1 MARNVAPMPDD
12 PSPRVVN
19 ERAPKKKKK
28 RKKKKQNPVATIIS
42 VLFVLVGIA
51 VMVYPVV
58 ATQINNI
65 RQGEMAALHREEI
78 AAAKRSDPKVLEEGL
93 AAAHEYNANAPSVPV
108 SDPWSAQDH
117 TADNPEYAAYLEQL
131 NDFSTMG
138 TVTIPTINS
147 SMPIYHGTA
156 PATLDKGVGHLYGT
170 SLPVG
175 GKGTHSVLTAHTGL
189 RQATAW
195 DNLIDVTEGDE
206 IFVEV
211 YGETMKYRVYA
222 TNVVLPTDTDALMFN
237 DRSRELL
244 TLITCTPYGV
254 NSHRLLVHAE
264 RVELTAA
271 DREMLEETSNFVM
284 QWWMWLVI
292 AVVALLLV
300 WVIWRVVRAMRE
312 AKN

>member
-1 MARNVAPMPDD
+1 MARNVAPK
-12 PSPRVVN
+12 R
-19 ERAPKKKKK
+19 KK
-28 RKKKKQNPVATIIS
+28 RKKKQNPVATIIS
-42 VLFVLVGIA
+42 MLFILAGIA
-51 VMVYPVV
+51 VMVYPV
-58 ATQINNI
+58 AASQINNI
-65 RQGEMAALHREEI
+65 RQGEMAALQREEI
-78 AAAKRSDPKVLEEGL
+78 AAAEKSVPSALEEGL

-108 SDPWSAQDH
+108 SDPWSAENH
-117 TADNPEYAAYLEQL
+117 NADNPEYAAYLEQL

-156 PATLDKGVGHLYGT
+156 PWTLDKGVGHLYGT

-195 DNLIDVTEGDE
+195 DNLVDVTEGDE

-211 YGETMKYRVYA
+211 YGQTMKYRVYDI
-222 TNVVLPTDTDALMFN
+222 NVVLPTDTDALMFN
-237 DRSRELL
+237 DLNRELL

-264 RVELTAA
+264 RVELT
-271 DREMLEETSNFVM
+271 DTDNEVLEETSNFVM

-292 AVVALLLV
+292 AVTLLLLA
-300 WVIWRVVRAMRE
+300 WVIRQVVRVMRQ
-312 AKN
+312 K

>member
-1 MARNVAPMPDD
+1 MARNVAPK
-12 PSPRVVN
+12 R
-19 ERAPKKKKK
+19 KK
-28 RKKKKQNPVATIIS
+28 RKKKQNPVATIIS
-42 VLFVLVGIA
+42 MLFILAGIA
-51 VMVYPVV
+51 VMVYPV
-58 ATQINNI
+58 AASQINNI
-65 RQGEMAALHREEI
+65 RQGEMAALQREEI
-78 AAAKRSDPKVLEEGL
+78 AATQSSVPSVLEEGL

-108 SDPWSAQDH
+108 SDPWSAENH
-117 TADNPEYAAYLEQL
+117 NADNPEYAAYLEQL
-131 NDFSTMG
+131 NDFATMG

-156 PATLDKGVGHLYGT
+156 PWTLDKGVGHLYGT

-195 DNLIDVTEGDE
+195 DNLVDVTEGDE

-211 YGETMKYRVYA
+211 YGETMKYRVYDI
-222 TNVVLPTDTDALMFN
+222 NVVLPTDTDALMFN
-237 DRSRELL
+237 DLNRELL

-264 RVELTAA
+264 RVELT
-271 DREMLEETSNFVM
+271 DTDNEVLEETSNFVM

-292 AVVALLLV
+292 AVMLLLLA
-300 WVIWRVVRAMRE
+300 WVIRQVVRAMRQ
-312 AKN
+312 K

>member
-1 MARNVAPMPDD
+1 MARNVAPK
-12 PSPRVVN
+12 R
-19 ERAPKKKKK
+19 KK
-28 RKKKKQNPVATIIS
+28 RKKKQNPVATIIS
-42 VLFVLVGIA
+42 MLFILAGIA
-51 VMVYPVV
+51 VMVYPV
-58 ATQINNI
+58 AASQINNI
-65 RQGEMAALHREEI
+65 RQGEMAALQREEI
-78 AAAKRSDPKVLEEGL
+78 AATQSSVPSVLEEGL

-108 SDPWSAQDH
+108 SDPWSAENH
-117 TADNPEYAAYLEQL
+117 NAYNPEYAAYLEQL

-156 PATLDKGVGHLYGT
+156 PWTLDKGVGHLYGT

-195 DNLIDVTEGDE
+195 DNLVDVTEGDE

-211 YGETMKYRVYA
+211 YGETMKYRVYDI
-222 TNVVLPTDTDALMFN
+222 NVVLPTDTDALMFN
-237 DRSRELL
+237 DLNRELL

-264 RVELTAA
+264 RVELT
-271 DREMLEETSNFVM
+271 DTDNEVLEETSNFVM

-292 AVVALLLV
+292 AVTLLLLA
-300 WVIWRVVRAMRE
+300 WVIRQVVRAMRQ
-312 AKN
+312 K

>member
-1 MARNVAPMPDD
+1 MARNVAPK
-12 PSPRVVN
+12 R
-19 ERAPKKKKK
+19 KK
-28 RKKKKQNPVATIIS
+28 RKKKQNPVATIIS
-42 VLFVLVGIA
+42 MLFILAGIA
-51 VMVYPVV
+51 VMVYPV
-58 ATQINNI
+58 AASQINNI
-65 RQGEMAALHREEI
+65 RQGEMAALQREEI
-78 AAAKRSDPKVLEEGL
+78 AAAEKSDPSVLEEGL

-108 SDPWSAQDH
+108 SDPWSAENH
-117 TADNPEYAAYLEQL
+117 NADNPEYAAYLEQL

-156 PATLDKGVGHLYGT
+156 PWTLDKGVGHLYGT

-211 YGETMKYRVYA
+211 YGETMKYRVYDI
-222 TNVVLPTDTDALMFN
+222 NVVLPTDTDALMFN
-237 DRSRELL
+237 DLNRELL

-264 RVELTAA
+264 RVELT
-271 DREMLEETSNFVM
+271 DTDTDNEVLEETSNFVM

-292 AVVALLLV
+292 AVMLLLLA
-300 WVIWRVVRAMRE
+300 WVIWQAVRAMRQ
-312 AKN
+312 K